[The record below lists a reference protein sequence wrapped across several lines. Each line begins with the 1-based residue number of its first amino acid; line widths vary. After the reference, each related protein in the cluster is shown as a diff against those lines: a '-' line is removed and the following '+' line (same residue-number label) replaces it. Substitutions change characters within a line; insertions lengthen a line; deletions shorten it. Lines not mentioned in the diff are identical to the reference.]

1 MCANYSD
8 NRSSEL
14 PSVFLKPNN
23 PTIIASSSPCNGNIR
38 GTSLVPDSQTAL
50 STSNIEWTA
59 EFAKVVSDVI
69 TIDNTASVA
78 RLTANST
85 NQNFFHF
92 NDPRNSLQSSNQ
104 LGMSL

>member
-1 MCANYSD
+1 MFGNFSD

-14 PSVFLKPNN
+14 PSLFLKPNN
-23 PTIIASSSPCNGNIR
+23 PTIISGSSPGNGIIR
-38 GTSLVPDSQTAL
+38 GTSLVPDSQTAF
-50 STSNIEWTA
+50 SASNMEWTA

-85 NQNFFHF
+85 NQNFLHF
-92 NDPRNSLQSSNQ
+92 NDPRNSLQSSN
-104 LGMSL
+104 